1 MYKPETSYEEF
12 LMKEQEK
19 YPDLNL
25 IDIESLKKL
34 VKANE
39 ELPPI
44 NSTIFNPI
52 HFFFFDA
59 ILEYFMV

>member
-1 MYKPETSYEEF
+1 MYVPETSYEEF
-12 LMKEQEK
+12 LAKEQEK
-19 YPDLNL
+19 YPELNL

-44 NSTIFNPI
+44 NSTIFN
-52 HFFFFDA
+52 
-59 ILEYFMV
+59 L